1 MSTIAEKIKNT
12 QAITIEDV
20 SSNVGDEPLSSD
32 ELIELK
38 AMNKKYTHVSVGG
51 RQRVVMLKPCIING
65 ETYSFESISEFQG
78 YFLHTDKIA
87 KMNTG
92 LAWLKWKGKHFK
104 PAGIGFYPSNNS
116 PDDVFN
122 LYQGLRVKPDDSKSC
137 EIYLSHLEKVIC
149 NGDQQAFKYLV
160 GWLAHLIQRPDKKPS
175 VAIVMKS
182 VEGAGK
188 GTMVKPLLQILGVHG
203 VQINGAGQVG
213 GRFNATMENKLLVF
227 ADEVDLTDTVT
238 ANKFKGLISES
249 VINLERKGID
259 PEPMP
264 NYSRFIFASN
274 HDNVIKAGLRE
285 RRYLVLEPN
294 SDKAQNV
301 SYFKQLWDWIND
313 SGASALLHYLQSYDL
328 DEFKPNQAPVTKALI
343 AEKLDSLRPAEK
355 FMYEFLSEEKPF
367 LGVCRLPA
375 SDLVREFS
383 EWCEGNAEKITS
395 SQARSLIGKV
405 LNRMKI
411 EVKGRSGRGMGKIY
425 EFGGV
430 NNFREKFANMLGH
443 DVKSLF

>member
-1 MSTIAEKIKNT
+1 MITIAEEIKNAP
-12 QAITIEDV
+12 AITHEDV
-20 SSNVGDEPLSSD
+20 SNNIGDEILSSV
-32 ELIELK
+32 ELVELK
-38 AMNKKYTHVSVGG
+38 AMNNKYTHVSVGG
-51 RQRVVMLKPCIING
+51 KQLVVMLKPCIING
-65 ETYSFESISEFQG
+65 KTHSFERISEFQG
-78 YFLHTDKIA
+78 YFMHTAKIA
-87 KMNTG
+87 KMNAG
-92 LAWLKWKGKHFK
+92 LAWLKWKGKNFK

-116 PDDVFN
+116 PNDVFN
-122 LYQGLRVKPDDSKSC
+122 LYQGFRVNPDGSKSC
-137 EIYLSHLEKVIC
+137 EVYLSHLEQVIC
-149 NGDQQAFKYLV
+149 NGDQPAFKYLV
-160 GWLAHLIQRPDKKPS
+160 GWLAHLIQRPDEKPS

-203 VQINGAGQVG
+203 IQINGAGQVG
-213 GRFNATMENKLLVF
+213 GRFNSTMENKLLVF

-294 SDKAQNV
+294 PDKAQDD
-301 SYFKQLWDWIND
+301 SYFKQLWGWINNG
-313 SGASALLHYLQSYDL
+313 GASDLLHYLQSYAL
-328 DEFKPNQAPVTKALI
+328 DDFKPNQAPVTKALI

-355 FMYEFLSEEKPF
+355 FMYERLSEEKPF
-367 LGVCRLPA
+367 LGICRLPA

-383 EWCEGNAEKITS
+383 DWCEGNAEKTTS

-405 LNRMKI
+405 LSKMKV
-411 EVKGRSGRGMGKIY
+411 EVKGRSDRGIGKFY
-425 EFGGV
+425 EFGIP
-430 NNFREKFANMLGH
+430 NEARKKFAGMLGH
-443 DVKSLF
+443 EVKDLF